1 MKSTNQSNSS
11 LDLLAQMEKK
21 QQKQSKNKALLS
33 LGLGLL
39 FGMGTGVFA
48 LFWLERKIADT
59 IPESVSDVVTYARPN
74 TITIKATDGTII
86 KQIGAVSHEKVELD
100 ELPDV
105 IHQAFVASEDKRFYQ
120 HQGVDLQGITRA
132 AWSNLKA
139 GGVVEGGSTITQ
151 QLSRIVYLDQEKS
164 IWRKLKEMSIA
175 RRIEQNLE
183 KQEIL
188 ETYLNL
194 VYLGSGS
201 YGVEDAA
208 WVYFGKSAKDLTPA
222 EIATIVGI
230 VPAPSAYSPLI
241 NPELALKQRN
251 TVLRRMEEVGYIAP
265 EVAKNAIASPLV
277 TNPKQPKRLQR
288 QAQYFTNYIEEELPK
303 HISEDVLQAGGIVV
317 ETSIDLRWQKAA
329 EKTVE
334 YGLDRYGKW
343 QKFQQASLVAVD
355 PRTGEIK
362 AMVGGRDFGDNQ
374 YNRVTQA
381 QRQPGSTFKTFVYT
395 AAIAAGFSPYKSYLD
410 AEFFVDG
417 YKPRNYKEKYREADV
432 SLYDALKSSVNTVA
446 LQTSLDVGWNPIIK
460 IAHNMGIESE
470 MQPTY
475 SLALGSW
482 EVNLLELTNAY
493 GTLANKG
500 VYEKAHG
507 ITKISNR
514 HGEVIY
520 EADFPS
526 VTAIQPDTAAI
537 MNWMLQGVVRGGTG
551 IPAQIG
557 RPSAG
562 KTGTSDEARDLWY
575 IGYIPQ
581 VTTGIWLGNDDNKPT
596 KGTSGVAA
604 EMWRKFMIEA
614 VKDIPVEAFPAR
626 PRITGREAAIAVE
639 PVKTKRKYHIRK
651 AKPKPKP
658 RTRYARSRRK
668 YYPPRRRKRTAPVK
682 SPVRSKPVTPAPAK
696 VVTPAPSNTSP
707 SFSKPSK
714 TKVAPQKPP
723 ERDWVKERLGRP

>member
-1 MKSTNQSNSS
+1 MKPTNHSNSS
-11 LDLLAQMEKK
+11 LDLLAQIEQKG
-21 QQKQSKNKALLS
+21 QKQHKKLKWLS

-39 FGMGTGVFA
+39 VGMGSSAGG
-48 LFWLERKIADT
+48 LFWLQKKITAT
-59 IPESVSDVVTYARPN
+59 IPESVSDVVTYVRPN
-74 TITIKATDGTII
+74 TVTIKAIDGTII
-86 KQIGAVSHEKVELD
+86 KQIGAVSHEKIKLD
-100 ELPDV
+100 EIPPIV
-105 IHQAFVASEDKRFYQ
+105 HQAFVASEDKRFYQ
-120 HQGVDLQGITRA
+120 HSGVDFQGVLRA

-164 IWRKLKEMSIA
+164 IWRKLKEMEIA
-175 RRIEQNLE
+175 RQIEQNLG
-183 KQEIL
+183 KKEIL

-201 YGVEDAA
+201 YGVQDAA
-208 WVYFGKSAKDLTPA
+208 WVYFGKTAENLTVA
-222 EIATIVGI
+222 EIATLVGI
-230 VPAPSAYSPLI
+230 VPAPSIYSPLS
-241 NPELALKQRN
+241 NPDLALKQRN
-251 TVLRRMEEVGYIAP
+251 TVLKRMEEIGYITP
-265 EVAKNAIASPLV
+265 EVAQAAIASPIV

-303 HISEDVLQAGGIVV
+303 YISEEALQAGGIVV
-317 ETSIDLRWQKAA
+317 ETTIDLRWQAAA
-329 EKTVE
+329 EKTVISA
-334 YGLDRYGKW
+334 LDSYGKW
-343 QKFQQASLVAVD
+343 QKFQQASLVALD
-355 PRTGEIK
+355 SRTGGIK

-395 AAIAAGFSPYKSYLD
+395 AALAAGFSPYKTYLD
-410 AEFFVDG
+410 AELFVDG
-417 YKPRNYKEKYREADV
+417 YQPRNYKEKYRETNV
-432 SLYDALKSSVNTVA
+432 SLYNALTSSINTIA

-493 GTLANKG
+493 ATLANKG

-507 ITKISNR
+507 ITKISDR

-526 VTAIQPDTAAI
+526 VKAIETDTAA
-537 MNWMLQGVVRGGTG
+537 MMTWMLQGVVRSGTG

-575 IGYIPQ
+575 VGYIPQ
-581 VTTGIWLGNDDNKPT
+581 VTTGVWLGNDDNKPT
-596 KGTSGVAA
+596 KGTSGAA
-604 EMWRKFMIEA
+604 AQMWRKFMLEV
-614 VKDIPVEAFPAR
+614 VKDIPVEGFPAR
-626 PRITGREAAIAVE
+626 PRLTGRKAAIALE
-639 PVKTKRKYHIRK
+639 PVKPKRKYYIRK
-651 AKPKPKP
+651 AKPKAKP
-658 RTRYARSRRK
+658 RYVRSRRK
-668 YYPPRRRKRTAPVK
+668 YYPSRRKKRT
-682 SPVRSKPVTPAPAK
+682 SPTTSANRSKPLSPK
-696 VVTPAPSNTSP
+696 TSP
-707 SFSKPSK
+707 VANPASSSTSPTFSKPIKSTPA
-714 TKVAPQKPP
+714 TKKP
-723 ERDWVKERLGRP
+723 ERDWVKERLGRQ